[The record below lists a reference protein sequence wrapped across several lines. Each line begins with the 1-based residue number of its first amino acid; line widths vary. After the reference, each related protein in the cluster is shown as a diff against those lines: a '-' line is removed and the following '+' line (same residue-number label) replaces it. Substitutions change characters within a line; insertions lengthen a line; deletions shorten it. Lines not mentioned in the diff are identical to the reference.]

1 MEKNKRQVPRLRF
14 PGFNDAWEQRKLGE
28 CVKFKITNSFSRENL
43 NYENG
48 KVRNIHYGDIHT
60 KFQALFDI
68 AKEKVPFINSAMN
81 IDKISEDFYCK
92 EGDLVFADASEDLKD
107 VGKSIEIINLNN
119 EKVLSGLHTLLAR
132 PSEKKFSKGFN
143 GYLFQSS
150 NVRLQIQKQAQ
161 GSKVLSINTGRL
173 SSVVLSF
180 PALEEQT
187 AIGDFFR
194 QLDAAIASHQ
204 RKLERVKELKKSLLQ
219 KMFPKDG
226 EAFPELRFPN
236 FTDAWEQRKLGELA
250 DIVRGAS
257 PRPIQD
263 VKWFDNDSDV
273 GWLRISD
280 VTEQDGRIKYLA
292 QRISKLGQEKTRVL
306 VEPHLLL
313 SIAATVGKP
322 VVNYVKTGVH
332 DGFLIFLNPK
342 FEQEFMFQWLD
353 AFRENWKKYGQPG
366 SQVNLNSDLVRN
378 QDIYI
383 PSPQEQTAIGNF
395 FRQLDA
401 AIASHQRKA

>member
-1 MEKNKRQVPRLRF
+1 MP
-14 PGFNDAWEQRKLGE
+14 
-28 CVKFKITNSFSRENL
+28 
-43 NYENG
+43 
-48 KVRNIHYGDIHT
+48 
-60 KFQALFDI
+60 
-68 AKEKVPFINSAMN
+68 
-81 IDKISEDFYCK
+81 
-92 EGDLVFADASEDLKD
+92 
-107 VGKSIEIINLNN
+107 
-119 EKVLSGLHTLLAR
+119 SGLNTIFAIDIVFSIGNFSSLRSVFFLYNS
-132 PSEKKFSKGFN
+132 PSFRCSQACVF
-143 GYLFQSS
+143 YRS
-150 NVRLQIQKQAQ
+150 NL
-161 GSKVLSINTGRL
+161 GSY
-173 SSVVLSF
+173 
-180 PALEEQT
+180 
-187 AIGDFFR
+187 
-194 QLDAAIASHQ
+194 
-204 RKLERVKELKKSLLQ
+204 
-219 KMFPKDG
+219 
-226 EAFPELRFPN
+226 
-236 FTDAWEQRKLGELA
+236 FTHAWEQRKLGELA

>member
-1 MEKNKRQVPRLRF
+1 MPRLRF
-14 PGFNDAWEQRKLGE
+14 PGFNDAWEQRKLGELADIVRGASPRPIQDVKWFDNDSDVGWLRISDVTEQDGRIKYLAQRISKLGQEKTRVLVEPHLLLSIAATVGKPVVNYVKTGVHDGFLIFLNPKFEQEFMFQWLDAFRENWKKYGQPGSQVNLNSDLVRNQDIYIPSPQEQTAIGNFFRQLDAAIASHQRKLERVKELKKSLLQKMFPKDGEAFPELRFPNFTDAWEQRKLGE

-194 QLDAAIASHQ
+194 QLDAAMVIPPKKAS
-204 RKLERVKELKKSLLQ
+204 
-219 KMFPKDG
+219 
-226 EAFPELRFPN
+226 
-236 FTDAWEQRKLGELA
+236 T
-250 DIVRGAS
+250 
-257 PRPIQD
+257 
-263 VKWFDNDSDV
+263 
-273 GWLRISD
+273 
-280 VTEQDGRIKYLA
+280 
-292 QRISKLGQEKTRVL
+292 
-306 VEPHLLL
+306 
-313 SIAATVGKP
+313 
-322 VVNYVKTGVH
+322 
-332 DGFLIFLNPK
+332 
-342 FEQEFMFQWLD
+342 
-353 AFRENWKKYGQPG
+353 
-366 SQVNLNSDLVRN
+366 
-378 QDIYI
+378 
-383 PSPQEQTAIGNF
+383 
-395 FRQLDA
+395 
-401 AIASHQRKA
+401 

>member
-1 MEKNKRQVPRLRF
+1 MTNLPSFRCSQACVFYRSNLGSYF
-14 PGFNDAWEQRKLGE
+14 THAWEQRKLGE

-204 RKLERVKELKKSLLQ
+204 RK
-219 KMFPKDG
+219 
-226 EAFPELRFPN
+226 A
-236 FTDAWEQRKLGELA
+236 
-250 DIVRGAS
+250 
-257 PRPIQD
+257 
-263 VKWFDNDSDV
+263 
-273 GWLRISD
+273 
-280 VTEQDGRIKYLA
+280 
-292 QRISKLGQEKTRVL
+292 
-306 VEPHLLL
+306 
-313 SIAATVGKP
+313 
-322 VVNYVKTGVH
+322 
-332 DGFLIFLNPK
+332 
-342 FEQEFMFQWLD
+342 
-353 AFRENWKKYGQPG
+353 
-366 SQVNLNSDLVRN
+366 
-378 QDIYI
+378 
-383 PSPQEQTAIGNF
+383 
-395 FRQLDA
+395 
-401 AIASHQRKA
+401 